1 MEESRQIHRIRNAI
15 LDYIINQS
23 QQIIAIQKVATH
35 PALCSIMESAGL
47 HSPIEEEVDVYREEQ
62 QKRLLNTA

>member
-1 MEESRQIHRIRNAI
+1 MVKSSQIYRISNYI

-47 HSPIEEEVDVYREEQ
+47 HSPIEDEAAVYREEQ